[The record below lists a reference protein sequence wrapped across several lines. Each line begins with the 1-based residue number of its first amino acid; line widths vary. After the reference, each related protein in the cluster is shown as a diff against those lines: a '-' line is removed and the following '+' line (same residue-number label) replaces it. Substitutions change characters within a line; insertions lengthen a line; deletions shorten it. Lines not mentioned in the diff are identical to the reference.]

1 MSAKTFWIAFG
12 LGVAAGATVALLTAP
27 QRGKRT
33 RKQLR
38 KGVGDAGAY
47 LHQAGEYLREQA
59 ERLSH
64 EAQAAFRKGVEEATP
79 IVRKYVEEATPM
91 VRKYADKAQEAMES
105 AQDMVQVKAPS
116 RLM

>member
-12 LGVAAGATVALLTAP
+12 VGVAAGATFALLTAP

-33 RKQLR
+33 RKQLM
-38 KGVGDAGAY
+38 KGVGDAGTY
-47 LHQAGEYLREQA
+47 LQQAGEYLREQA

-64 EAQAAFRKGVEEATP
+64 EAQSAFRKGVDQAS
-79 IVRKYVEEATPM
+79 PM
-91 VRKYADKAQEAMES
+91 VRKYADKAQEAMDS
-105 AQDMVQVKAPS
+105 AQDLVQSKAPS